1 MGVVAYVFPLYL
13 VGSPLSEVR
22 SIVTFV
28 VILLVW
34 FYALA
39 FIMLIGAL
47 INAARFEIHETGRL
61 TIESIPD

>member
-13 VGSPLSEVR
+13 GGSPLREVR

-39 FIMLIGAL
+39 FIMLVGAL

-61 TIESIPD
+61 TIESSPD